1 MTGRIANLRK
11 WLSRADKT
19 DWAEGQL
26 AYLRYNQTLSNI
38 AEHYGW
44 CDIQSVVAAFVTLS
58 PKNDYVGNLRSL
70 VSVLVGIKKLASI
83 DDITVSTYNHA
94 RNRAVAFA
102 VGAAE
107 FDVHERGLKVLS
119 FYHNIIDPT
128 DNRWVTVDGHM
139 HAAWLGDDRL
149 TMEQARIASRYRY
162 GLVAA
167 DLKTLAFENYL
178 LPNQLQAIIW
188 FTRKRVL
195 RVKAD
200 LQCDLF
206 LPRDDQWRSYF
217 APDSIK
223 PYT

>member
-1 MTGRIANLRK
+1 MTNGIGNLRK

-44 CDIQSVVAAFVTLS
+44 RDTQSVVAAFVTLS
-58 PKNDYVGNLRSL
+58 PKNDYIGNLRSL
-70 VSVLVGIKKLASI
+70 VSVLVGVNKLSEIDTIK
-83 DDITVSTYNHA
+83 VSTYNHA
-94 RNRAVAFA
+94 RNRAVAYA
-102 VGAAE
+102 VGALE
-107 FDVHERGLKVLS
+107 FDVPQRRLKIMS
-119 FYHNIIDPT
+119 FYHNIVNPA

-162 GLVAA
+162 RVVAA
-167 DLKTLAFENYL
+167 DLKMLAFENYL

-206 LPRDDQWRSYF
+206 LPRNDQWRSYF
-217 APDSIK
+217 APETIK
-223 PYT
+223 PFT